1 MRIVRVSLIP
11 RDKNLR
17 YKLYKLKFYL
27 FVNWIERELVPITV
41 KHISREMYP
50 RFSPLSRFV
59 CVFQDRFEI
68 ILVQFLLSLTDW
80 DGKQKKKKKRE
91 EKEEGELS
99 RKHDLMK
106 KIRTGNSEFVFLSKL
121 KDRDGKQLEEN
132 RGNFM
137 AAARLEDI
145 RFPVKG
151 ERKREREITLHFPN
165 L

>member
-1 MRIVRVSLIP
+1 MENKKR
-11 RDKNLR
+11 
-17 YKLYKLKFYL
+17 
-27 FVNWIERELVPITV
+27 
-41 KHISREMYP
+41 
-50 RFSPLSRFV
+50 
-59 CVFQDRFEI
+59 
-68 ILVQFLLSLTDW
+68 
-80 DGKQKKKKKRE
+80 KKKRRE

-106 KIRTGNSEFVFLSKL
+106 KIRTGNLEFVFLSKL